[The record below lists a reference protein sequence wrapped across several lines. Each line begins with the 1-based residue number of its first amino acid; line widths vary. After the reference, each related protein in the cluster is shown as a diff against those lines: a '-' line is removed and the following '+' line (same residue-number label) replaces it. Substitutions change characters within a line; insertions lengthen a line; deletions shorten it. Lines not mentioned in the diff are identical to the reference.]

1 MKPDPVHVG
10 ALIRI
15 ELNRQHQTVSWLA
28 QQLSIQRP
36 NCYRLLHASTL
47 QTETLFRVSQ
57 VLRHDF
63 FADYSAQLKQVLTN
77 GSIAL

>member
-1 MKPDPVHVG
+1 MKHYSTNVG

-15 ELNRQHQTVSWLA
+15 ELNHQHQTVSWLA

-63 FADYSAQLKQVLTN
+63 FADYSAQLKQVLTHKPT
-77 GSIAL
+77 AL

>member
-1 MKPDPVHVG
+1 MKTDSVHVG

-36 NCYRLLHASTL
+36 NCYRLLHASSL
-47 QTETLFRVSQ
+47 QTETLFHVSQ

-63 FADYSAQLKQVLTN
+63 FADYSAQLKQVLTHKPT
-77 GSIAL
+77 AL

>member
-1 MKPDPVHVG
+1 MKTDPVHVG

-15 ELNRQHQTVSWLA
+15 ELDRQHQTVSWLA
-28 QQLSIQRP
+28 QQLRIQRP
-36 NCYRLLHASTL
+36 NCYRLLHASSL

-63 FADYSAQLKQVLTN
+63 FADYSAQLTQVLIHKPT
-77 GSIAL
+77 AL